1 MNVVRRRPVG
11 ACLGLL
17 AALALA
23 GCGGGGG
30 GQGASLAQ
38 PTGTAPAPAPTPTP
52 AAPPAPAPAPP
63 TPPTDP
69 APPVTCAPGDAPAF
83 RSEAFALVNIIRTA
97 VGLPQFQRVAALD
110 GTAQA
115 HAQYAVANG
124 SQGSDEQ
131 PGLPC
136 YTGTTLVQRLAAA
149 GVVTATV
156 PGTRPHS
163 ESVLAYD
170 TPAGVELK
178 AWDVVNA
185 GLHNLYGRLQLLAPA
200 VQQVGVGFSARPGAQ
215 QRALVL
221 DAAVLAGTN
230 NMAASD
236 SWVTWPRDGTTGLP
250 ARMTASNLKPLAA
263 GLVEG
268 YPASLHATAPV
279 QVRRFVMTLA
289 TSGTPVPATLLTQ
302 ATDRHGFLS
311 AGEVALV
318 PDAPLA
324 AGTTYRVE
332 LDATVGTRDVLQAW
346 SFTTAP

>member
-17 AALALA
+17 AALVMA

-38 PTGTAPAPAPTPTP
+38 PSGTAPAPAP
-52 AAPPAPAPAPP
+52 AAPPAPVVPAPAPP
-63 TPPTDP
+63 ATPTEPL
-69 APPVTCAPGDAPAF
+69 PPVACAPGDAPAF

-124 SQGSDEQ
+124 SQGPDEL
-131 PGLPC
+131 PNLPC
-136 YTGTTLVQRLAAA
+136 YTGATLVQRLAAA
-149 GVVTATV
+149 GVVTATL

-170 TPAGVELK
+170 APAGAELK

-185 GLHNLYGRLQLLAPA
+185 GLHNLYGRLLLLAPA
-200 VQQVGVGFSARPGAQ
+200 AQQVGVGFSARPGAQ

-221 DAAVLAGTN
+221 DAAVLAGTEGA
-230 NMAASD
+230 AASD

-250 ARMTASNLKPLAA
+250 TRMTASNLKPLAA

-289 TSGTPVPATLLTQ
+289 TSGTPVPATLVTQ
-302 ATDRHGFLS
+302 GSDRHGFLS

-324 AGTTYRVE
+324 AGTTYRLE
-332 LDATVGTRDVLQAW
+332 LDATVGTRDVLRAW
-346 SFTTAP
+346 SFTTEP